1 MQSRKTAYILFAVA
15 ILAFPTPT
23 PSQGNF
29 SYEVC
34 SNTCVEAAHKCLDQI
49 TADLDLTRADRIRV
63 QCGESLDICLAACQN
78 SAAAAF
84 RKSHPK

>member
-1 MQSRKTAYILFAVA
+1 MQSWKTAYFLFAVA
-15 ILAFPTPT
+15 VLAGQTPT
-23 PSQGNF
+23 PSQGEF

-34 SNTCVEAAHKCLDQI
+34 SDTCVTAAHKCLDQI
-49 TADLDLTRADRIRV
+49 TADLDLKRANHIRAK
-63 QCGESLDICLAACQN
+63 CGETLDACLVACQN